1 MGRWYYSRK
10 ATTEASCDLNI
21 YRLKKWG
28 MLAGLQ
34 STTIT
39 WTSSMTGKKTVV
51 FLTVDVT
58 DDPYVRLTYTLGDSK
73 GNTCDYDYQVSLV
86 TTPCNLGGNR
96 YWFACP
102 TCFGRVGVI
111 YLAPSDVHFMCRH
124 CNNLSYH
131 SQNESSPFGI
141 LGVTDRKM
149 KKLRSEIKR
158 WTWRGRPTKK
168 VRRLRALER
177 KMGIFSVQTSAWFER
192 FKARLN

>member
-1 MGRWYYSRK
+1 MGRWYYNRK
-10 ATTEASCDLNI
+10 ATAEASCDLSI

-39 WTSSMTGKKTVV
+39 WTRSMTGKKTVV

-58 DDPYVRLTYTLGDSK
+58 GDPYVRLTYTLGDSK
-73 GNTCDYDYQVSLV
+73 GNMRDYDYQVSLV
-86 TTPCNLGGNR
+86 TTPCNLGGIR

-111 YLAPSDVHFMCRH
+111 YLAPGNVHFMCRH
-124 CNNLSYH
+124 CNDLSYH
-131 SQNESSPFGI
+131 SRNESNVFGI

-158 WTWRGRPTKK
+158 WTWRGRPTRK
-168 VRRLRALER
+168 VRRLYKLQR
-177 KMGIFSVQTSAWFER
+177 KMGMLSPQMSARLER
-192 FKARLN
+192 FKARLD